1 MTQRFSRFRQH
12 ITSQAQ
18 SVRSRLRQTHSSL
31 LLAGT
36 LMGGLAVG
44 LGGCIVGPSPKDI
57 PPLPDKTGYSQKPI
71 KPVTSGRDNAKDN
84 ILHRQHFVSGA
95 DIAGKWWESF
105 QNPRLNQLIE
115 QSLVNN
121 RTLTAMQAGLKA
133 AWEQRR
139 VEGASLYPTISAQ
152 FIPTRNKTSKA
163 LSPVPNNNEWLYNL
177 HTAQLNIGYV
187 PDFWGGARLAIR
199 NAQAQA
205 DIQRF
210 QLEATTLTM
219 ISNIVNTAITEA
231 GLRAQIRAKEAL
243 IAQQT
248 AMLRIN
254 QRQVG
259 LGDQSRQSQ
268 LLLRDSLAQLQA
280 DLPPLQTQ
288 LAQAR
293 DQLATLA
300 GLPPN
305 ADLPVFELKDF
316 TLPRQLPVA
325 VPAQLILQRP
335 DVASA
340 QAQIRSAGAQ
350 LGIAIANRL
359 PNVQLSALPGEA
371 VDSMG
376 KMFKPGMGNWMLA
389 ATVTQPIFQG
399 GSLLHA
405 QREAKANYTQA
416 KEYYKAAILSAVSD
430 VADSLHAVELDGNTL
445 MADQS
450 GLDAATQ
457 ALHIAEVQH
466 RLGDNSEIDVA
477 QARMAVAQDQI
488 SVAQDEVARLS
499 DTVGLF
505 QALGGGWWNRN
516 DLGVSPEDA
525 KRLSTTLVPW

>member
-1 MTQRFSRFRQH
+1 MTQRFTLFRRTVTGRDMTSR
-12 ITSQAQ
+12 AG
-18 SVRSRLRQTHSSL
+18 RSRSAL

-36 LMGGLAVG
+36 LIGGMAFG

-57 PPLPDKTGYSQKPI
+57 PPLPAKTGYSQKAI
-71 KPVTSGRDNAKDN
+71 TQSEGGRDRSRDS
-84 ILHRQHFVSGA
+84 LLRRQHFVSGA
-95 DIAGKWWESF
+95 DVAGRWWEAF
-105 QNPRLNQLIE
+105 QNPRLNLLVE
-115 QSLVNN
+115 QALANN
-121 RTLTAMQAGLKA
+121 MTLKAMQAGLRA

-139 VEGASLYPTISAQ
+139 VEGASLYPSISAQ

-177 HTAQLNIGYV
+177 HTAQLNVGYV
-187 PDFWGGARLAIR
+187 PDLWGGMRLAIR

-231 GLRAQIRAKEAL
+231 GLREQIRAKEAL
-243 IAQQT
+243 IAQQM
-248 AMLRIN
+248 AMVSIN
-254 QRQVG
+254 QKQVG
-259 LGDQSRQSQ
+259 LGDQSRMSQ
-268 LLLRDSLAQLQA
+268 LTLRDSLAQLQA
-280 DLPPLQTQ
+280 DLPPLRTQ
-288 LAQAR
+288 LAQTR

-300 GLPPN
+300 GLSPN
-305 ADLPVFELKDF
+305 ADMPVFELKDF
-316 TLPRQLPVA
+316 TLPQQLPLSL
-325 VPAQLILQRP
+325 PAQLLTQRP
-335 DVASA
+335 DIASA
-340 QAQIRSAGAQ
+340 QAQIRAAGAQ

-371 VDSMG
+371 VDSMS

-405 QREAKANYTQA
+405 QREAKANYEQA
-416 KEYYKAAILSAVSD
+416 KDYYRAAILSAVSD

-445 MADQS
+445 IADQN
-450 GLDAATQ
+450 GLEAATQ
-457 ALHIAEVQH
+457 ALRIAEAQH
-466 RLGDNSEIDVA
+466 RLGDNSRLDVE

-488 SVAQDEVARLS
+488 SVAQDKVTRLS

-516 DLGVSPEDA
+516 DLGVSPKDA